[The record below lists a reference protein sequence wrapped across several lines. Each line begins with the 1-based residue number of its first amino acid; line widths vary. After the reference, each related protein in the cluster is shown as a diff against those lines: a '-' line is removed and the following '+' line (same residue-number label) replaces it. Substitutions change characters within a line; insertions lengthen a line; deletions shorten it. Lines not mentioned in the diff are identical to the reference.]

1 MTRMRNT
8 LLLTGLLGFL
18 VVSFAGRHA
27 VIPLMANS
35 QSQTT
40 KVIYAPIPGGDIR
53 IDPAPAPIGFSIR
66 HNEINWVRGRFKDF
80 VGSIHYDEAD
90 VTKSSVEFTAKVESI
105 DTGVEAR
112 DRDLRSP
119 NFFEVAKY
127 PEMTFKSTS
136 VERKG
141 KDSYILH
148 GDFTL
153 KGVTKQI
160 ALPFTITGAIKDPR
174 GNTRIGISAQTKI
187 DRRDYGITWGH
198 TLAAGG
204 FDVGNEVTIEL
215 NLEAGEASPQP
226 PPHQI

>member
-18 VVSFAGRHA
+18 VLSFVVGHA
-27 VIPLMANS
+27 VIPLMANA
-35 QSQTT
+35 QSPA
-40 KVIYAPIPGGDIR
+40 KVSYAPITGGDYK
-53 IDPAPAPIGFSIR
+53 IDPAHTTIGFSIR
-66 HNEINWVRGRFKDF
+66 HVEINWVRGRFKDF

-90 VTKSSVEFTAKVESI
+90 VTKASVEFTAKVESI

-136 VERKG
+136 TERKG

-153 KGVTKQI
+153 KSVTKQI

-204 FDVGNEVTIEL
+204 FDVGNEGTIEL
-215 NLEAGEASPQP
+215 NPEAGETQPQT
-226 PPHQI
+226 PPH

>member
-1 MTRMRNT
+1 MRNT
-8 LLLTGLLGFL
+8 LLLSGLLGFL

-27 VIPLMANS
+27 VIPLMANA

-40 KVIYAPIPGGDIR
+40 KVSYAPITSGDYK
-53 IDPAPAPIGFSIR
+53 IDPAHSTIGFSIR
-66 HNEINWVRGRFKDF
+66 HVEINWVRGRFKDF

-136 VERKG
+136 
-141 KDSYILH
+141 
-148 GDFTL
+148 
-153 KGVTKQI
+153 
-160 ALPFTITGAIKDPR
+160 A
-174 GNTRIGISAQTKI
+174 
-187 DRRDYGITWGH
+187 
-198 TLAAGG
+198 
-204 FDVGNEVTIEL
+204 
-215 NLEAGEASPQP
+215 
-226 PPHQI
+226 